1 MLKGEFDSFPFLV
14 IGHRGDPLRSIEN
27 TIPSFQRAVK
37 AGVHAVEFDVRLSKD
52 EKVFVFH
59 DDTLGRLTIGEGLF
73 KNWDASDL
81 NRVRF
86 RNRPE
91 GLSFAEI
98 PTLEQVLKKFGKKL
112 LFYIELKVRGYSKKQ
127 KMVLAE
133 KTMKM
138 VKKNGLIMRSIL
150 VSFDYEIVK
159 WIKQKDARFLTGL
172 NFDRVRDLGR
182 PEKDGFRF
190 LDCLCSRA
198 SCLQRRLVKIA
209 QCHAL
214 DILAWVVNDLKTFR
228 KARSLKI
235 RGIATDDPEKI
246 MRWFFSSESKI
257 SRCKARRY

>member
-1 MLKGEFDSFPFLV
+1 MLKGAFDSFPFLI

-86 RNRPE
+86 RNGPQ
-91 GLSFAEI
+91 GFSFAKI
-98 PTLEQVLKKFGKKL
+98 PTLEQVSKKFGKKL
-112 LFYIELKVRGYSKKQ
+112 LFYIELKVRGYSKRQ

-133 KTMKM
+133 KTMKV
-138 VKKNGLIMRSIL
+138 VKKNGLITRSIL

-159 WIKQKDARFLTGL
+159 WIKQKDARFFTGL
-172 NFDRVRDLGR
+172 NFDRMQDLAKSR
-182 PEKDGFRF
+182 KDDFRF
-190 LDCLCSRA
+190 LDCLCPRA
-198 SCLQRRLVKIA
+198 SCLNRRLMKSA
-209 QCHAL
+209 QSHAL
-214 DILAWVVNDLKTFR
+214 DVLAWVVNDLKTLK
-228 KARSLKI
+228 KALVFKI
-235 RGIATDDPEKI
+235 RGIATDDPEKMI
-246 MRWFFSSESKI
+246 RRFLSSGSEI
-257 SRCKARRY
+257 LRCKVQKY